1 MATLIDDLLQVLE
14 QEYEVYSEL
23 ITISNEKTKVIV
35 ANDVN
40 RLKEITDQEQDILT
54 TIANLEH
61 KREETSKD
69 IAVVLGSTSEE
80 ITLHGI
86 IDLMEGQPQ
95 IQNQLSEI
103 HDRLLS
109 IVKQLS
115 EINKHNSVLVNDQLE
130 MIEFNLNV
138 LQGMRQAPE
147 TGTYNK
153 GAYNTGETY
162 APIHGYFDSSS

>member
-1 MATLIDDLLQVLE
+1 MATLIDNLIQVLE
-14 QEYEVYSEL
+14 DEYEVYNKL

-40 RLKEITDQEQDILT
+40 HLKEITDQEQDILT

-61 KREETSKD
+61 KREEFSND
-69 IAVVLGSTSEE
+69 IAMVLGNSTDNV
-80 ITLHGI
+80 TLHGI
-86 IDLMEGQPQ
+86 IELMEGQPE
-95 IQNQLSEI
+95 IQNQLSDV
-103 HDRLLS
+103 HDRLLN

-162 APIHGYFDSSS
+162 APVHGYFDSSS